1 LLFYNYQTFNKYN
14 NVHFSSL
21 VSEAD
26 RQKCSDLLG
35 GDDSGL
41 MPCYTTVDVSPFQ
54 RMCISDAAKEA
65 GTGKYLLSSECQFD
79 VYVVCL
85 KMNYRQEETGTE
97 MHE

>member
-1 LLFYNYQTFNKYN
+1 LLIVFPLFFYYCQISLNDL
-14 NVHFSSL
+14 NVFSL
-21 VSEAD
+21 VSETD

-79 VYVVCL
+79 VDVVC
-85 KMNYRQEETGTE
+85 
-97 MHE
+97 HENEL